1 MSNPESKLKK
11 ISAYVPE
18 ELYEC
23 LEKDKEEAKISLS
36 QAIIAA
42 LANHYNIEVTV
53 GKSGRRVTLGGETA
67 TVQRVEALENKF
79 AEFSSNIT
87 EQIEQ
92 VLSAIQSN
100 KKSINGKVVN
110 HKQTRKEASKVK
122 NESIDKFLVNSIV
135 EYEGNQLS
143 CLPVESTEVEQEVK
157 ITPFTGRLLAK
168 RLGVGKDTPAH
179 HKRKKS
185 SEEFCKWSMPKD
197 FDEIGW
203 IPNPDGTGYI
213 PFQKI
218 SEEQLISLQKWIE
231 KND

>member
-1 MSNPESKLKK
+1 MSNTESKLKK

-36 QAIIAA
+36 QVIIAA

-100 KKSINGKVVN
+100 KKSTNGKVVN
-110 HKQTRKEASKVK
+110 HKQTVKEASRVK
-122 NESIDKFLVNSIV
+122 NESIDKFLTNSVI

-143 CLPVESTEVEQEVK
+143 CLPIESAKTEQELQ
-157 ITPFTGRLLAK
+157 ITPLTGRLLGK
-168 RLGVGKDTPAH
+168 RLKVGKDTPAQQ
-179 HKRKKS
+179 KRKKS
-185 SEEFCKWSMPKD
+185 SEEFCKWSIQKD
-197 FDEIGW
+197 LDDIGW

-213 PFQKI
+213 PSKEITQ
-218 SEEQLISLQKWIE
+218 EQLKILEEWI
-231 KND
+231 KNNE